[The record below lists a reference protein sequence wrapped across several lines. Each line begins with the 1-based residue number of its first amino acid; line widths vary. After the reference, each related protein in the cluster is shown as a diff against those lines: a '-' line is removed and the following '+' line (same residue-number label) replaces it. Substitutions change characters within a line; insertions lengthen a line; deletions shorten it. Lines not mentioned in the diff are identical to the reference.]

1 MTVLEQIRHLPASD
15 LATLLVHHT
24 YEISEDWYFNG
35 ESEIPYENYNEVWIT
50 SYGDVFYSEKDAIQ
64 AQIAYLESSVES
76 L

>member
-15 LATLLVHHT
+15 LSTLLVHHT
-24 YEISEDWYFNG
+24 YEISKDWYFD
-35 ESEIPYENYNEVWIT
+35 EELEPYKNYDEVWIT
-50 SYGDVFYSEKDAIQ
+50 SYGGVFYSEKDAIQ

>member
-15 LATLLVHHT
+15 LATLLVHHK
-24 YEISEDWYFNG
+24 YEISKDWYFD
-35 ESEIPYENYNEVWIT
+35 EELEPYKNYDEVWIT
-50 SYGDVFYSEKDAIQ
+50 SYGGVFYSEKDAIQ